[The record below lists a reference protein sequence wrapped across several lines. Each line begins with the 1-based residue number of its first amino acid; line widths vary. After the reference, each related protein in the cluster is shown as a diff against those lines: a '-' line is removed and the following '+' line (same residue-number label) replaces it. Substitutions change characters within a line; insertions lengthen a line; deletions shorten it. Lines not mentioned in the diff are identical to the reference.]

1 MKPMFK
7 QLLFVSLIA
16 LCMITVAGCSKRSKS
31 PDYARIDEE
40 AIVAAKAPVNILD
53 ADLRN
58 KVAADIAGATR
69 LPDGRLEAKVSLRNS
84 TKKDLNILARIVFK
98 DANALSTNDNTEWE
112 FIYFAPQ
119 QIVTYQGRSRETNAV
134 GYTIEVRK
142 P

>member
-1 MKPMFK
+1 MK
-7 QLLFVSLIA
+7 QLLLLPLFAICLLTLV
-16 LCMITVAGCSKRSKS
+16 GCSKRSS
-31 PDYARIDEE
+31 APDYARIDEE

-58 KVAADIAGATR
+58 KVAADIASASR

-84 TKKDLNILARIVFK
+84 TKKDLNALVRIVFK
-98 DANALSTNDNTEWE
+98 DANALSTNDETEWE